1 MEHWGHASANSAPDC
16 GDTNNKGTVAGDGDA
31 SGVNRRGFAK
41 FHRFAA
47 SSSEDV
53 PPPDVEHVHD
63 RDVGVHDDVR
73 RPPHR
78 PRLQTQGDRRGLV
91 GVDGEVLQ
99 IR

>member
-1 MEHWGHASANSAPDC
+1 MALDLWLYLEVGHVLNRAFN
-16 GDTNNKGTVAGDGDA
+16 GT
-31 SGVNRRGFAK
+31 SRK
-41 FHRFAA
+41 Q
-47 SSSEDV
+47 DV

-63 RDVGVHDDVR
+63 SDVGVHDDVR